1 MYVITPVQYCAE
13 KTLLVSFMKMT
24 KWKISFYG
32 VLLIVQRELVKLQ
45 TGKIP
50 NSPGSELAVDI
61 ICSMLEIVI
70 AQLF

>member
-24 KWKISFYG
+24 NEISFYG

-50 NSPGSELAVDI
+50 SSPGSEPAVDI
-61 ICSMLEIVI
+61 ICSVLEIVI
-70 AQLF
+70 GLT